1 MRGRI
6 NVVSARASRLMKHQ
20 WPREA
25 ISPAVCLEARCIQ
38 RFVRRIRRAILVRVL
53 SKQKKKDEG
62 KRKKKGTVSDITSC
76 STGALALTSQTE
88 SCQW

>member
-25 ISPAVCLEARCIQ
+25 ISPAVCLEARCIH

-62 KRKKKGTVSDITSC
+62 KRKKKGTHC
-76 STGALALTSQTE
+76 K
-88 SCQW
+88 